1 MLITIKPKPLSE
13 VKAEKIAQIE
23 AAYIAAMQQ
32 PVTYMGTTFQADAA
46 SQDILTKTLVTL
58 NATGSV
64 PAAFWWRDAN
74 NNNVA
79 MSLAELNGLAGA
91 MLNQGWAAF
100 QQRVERKDVVTAAT
114 STAEVDAVAP
124 AQVV

>member
-1 MLITIKPKPLSE
+1 MLITIKLKPLSE

-23 AAYIAAMQQ
+23 AAYSTAMQQ
-32 PVTYMGTTFQADAA
+32 DVSYMGTTFQTDTA

-100 QQRVERKDVVTAAT
+100 QTRVARKDAVTAAT

>member
-23 AAYIAAMQQ
+23 AAYIVAMQQ

-100 QQRVERKDVVTAAT
+100 QTRVARKDAVTAAT

-124 AQVV
+124 ARVV